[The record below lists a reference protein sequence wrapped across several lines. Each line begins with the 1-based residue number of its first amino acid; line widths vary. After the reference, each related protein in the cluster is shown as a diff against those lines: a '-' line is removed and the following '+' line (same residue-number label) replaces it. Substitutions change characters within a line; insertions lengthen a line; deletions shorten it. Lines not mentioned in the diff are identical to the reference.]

1 MTIKSSKELVN
12 DALKEIKTISH
23 TEASK
28 LHKDGS
34 CNLIDIRDVRELEK
48 EGRVEGSLH
57 IPRGMLEFWIDPES
71 PYHKEIF
78 GEDKRF
84 IFHCAAGW
92 RSALA
97 VATLNDMGFEAEH
110 ISDGFAGWIKADGP
124 IEYPKAEKE

>member
-23 TEASK
+23 SDASK

-57 IPRGMLEFWIDPES
+57 IPRGMLEFWIDPDS
-71 PYHKEIF
+71 PYHKDIF
-78 GEDKRF
+78 NQNKKYVF
-84 IFHCAAGW
+84 YCAAAG

-97 VATLNDMGFEAEH
+97 AKAAQDMGLNPVSHLEG
-110 ISDGFAGWIKADGP
+110 GFAAWKKSGNP
-124 IEYPKAEKE
+124 IETKE